1 MAKPASDERLVD
13 TAQICAEFGT
23 HKSRIST
30 WYNDRENSGFPAV
43 RTVEGRRR
51 LWAYNEVAAFFAD
64 REASRPV
71 HKLPAGFHTA
81 DQGAL
86 LTTAEVS
93 DVLGLS
99 PSTVYWWLKNLPGYF
114 PAPDENTSGMMW
126 RRSTVA
132 AWVAS
137 RPGKGRRSGS
147 ASNAAPLP
155 TVAAD
160 GPDDELLGTKEAAA
174 LLGYKSLAS
183 FSSALYQGNL
193 PELKETDA
201 ERPGPRGNIVKL
213 WTRARIRRQAQARG
227 AHAAPAAP
235 SGSPDEL
242 LGAEEAAGVLGYSS
256 AASLTGAL
264 NRGRLPELEEPDAL
278 IAQPGGRGRPQ
289 RTWKRSR
296 LERLASM
303 RAPS

>member
-1 MAKPASDERLVD
+1 MPKPASERLVD

-30 WYNDRENSGFPAV
+30 WYNDRENSGFPDA
-43 RTVEGRRR
+43 RPGEGRKR
-51 LWAYNEVAAFFAD
+51 LWAYDDVAAFFAG
-64 REASRPV
+64 REASRPA
-71 HKLPAGFHTA
+71 HKLPADFHTA
-81 DQGAL
+81 DQGEL
-86 LTTAEVS
+86 LTTTEVS
-93 DVLGLS
+93 RLLSLS
-99 PSTVYWWLKNLPGYF
+99 PSTIYWWLKNLPGYF
-114 PAPDENTSGMMW
+114 PAPDENVTGMKW
-126 RRSTVA
+126 RRSTIA

-137 RPGKGRRSGS
+137 RPGKGRRTGA
-147 ASNAAPLP
+147 ASKAAPLP
-155 TVAAD
+155 AVAAD

-174 LLGYKSLAS
+174 LLGYSSLAS

-201 ERPGPRGNIVKL
+201 DRPGPRGTNVKL

-227 AHAAPAAP
+227 AHTAPAAP

-242 LGAEEAAGVLGYSS
+242 LGAEEAAGILGYSS

-289 RTWKRSR
+289 RKWTRSR
-296 LERLASM
+296 LEHLAHQRS
-303 RAPS
+303 ST